1 MADNRAARWL
11 ADVTPQA
18 EVPARVAS
26 VLGLVSVA
34 KSGVAVM
41 PMPIA
46 LGDAKPDLVRLF
58 DPIPALTRSWRILA
72 HPDARKTPA
81 RIRLL

>member
-41 PMPIA
+41 PMPSA
-46 LGDAKPDLVRLF
+46 TGV
-58 DPIPALTRSWRILA
+58 
-72 HPDARKTPA
+72 
-81 RIRLL
+81 